1 VPETDDFNDF
11 NFILHPVEN
20 PIWLKNDFADVF
32 VVLFGNNAAWLGN
45 RIPWQPDNIARL
57 TFIFPWQADRIP
69 RQKIRTARLADF
81 AQAIGEAGERR
92 EKKFDERVGSARLA
106 AVTSTG
112 RPKLMGVQRFY
123 TRRSLASTNFFQKM
137 VRGCI
142 STSPHRCGEKNYLP
156 RNSFSFGSMAAAQ
169 ML

>member
-1 VPETDDFNDF
+1 MPETDDFNDF

-81 AQAIGEAGERR
+81 AQAIGEAGKRR

-112 RPKLMGVQRFY
+112 RPKLMGAATFLHAPF
-123 TRRSLASTNFFQKM
+123 TRVNEFF
-137 VRGCI
+137 
-142 STSPHRCGEKNYLP
+142 PKN
-156 RNSFSFGSMAAAQ
+156 GSWVHLDIATPMR
-169 ML
+169 